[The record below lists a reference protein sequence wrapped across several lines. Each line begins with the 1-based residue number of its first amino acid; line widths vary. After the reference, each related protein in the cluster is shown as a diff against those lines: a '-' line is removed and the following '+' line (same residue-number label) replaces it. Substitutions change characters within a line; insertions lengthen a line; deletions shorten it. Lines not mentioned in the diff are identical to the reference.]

1 MQGSKSTSLVST
13 SHRPKEARPPQTRAI
28 GPQPLKNFR
37 LERRRALVG
46 EIAGLIA
53 TGNLHAPIQA
63 TYDVSEIKDAVATA
77 ASGGRSG
84 KILIV
89 PRR

>member
-1 MQGSKSTSLVST
+1 VHLTLRGFWLASWF
-13 SHRPKEARPPQTRAI
+13 RRA
-28 GPQPLKNFR
+28 P
-37 LERRRALVG
+37 LERRRGLVG

-53 TGNLHAPIQA
+53 TGKLHVPIQA
-63 TYDVSEIKDAVATA
+63 TYDVSEIKAAVATA
-77 ASGGRSG
+77 ASGRRSG